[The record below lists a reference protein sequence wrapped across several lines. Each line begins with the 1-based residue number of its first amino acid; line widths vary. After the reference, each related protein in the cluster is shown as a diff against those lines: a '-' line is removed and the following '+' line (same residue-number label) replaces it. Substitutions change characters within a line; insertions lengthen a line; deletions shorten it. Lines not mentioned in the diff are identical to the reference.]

1 MSRPVW
7 YSGAVARELQLIDL
21 IICFSGNNA
30 CLILSIVSKPE
41 NGWAFDLD
49 ADAIQGR
56 IEAMTDEAMTLMPDA
71 RMNWSAPQM
80 IPLLRVTHSRLS
92 DLLVRSTL
100 VASSLASFN
109 DQDEVRLGTL
119 PLFFRGGCYRLDK
132 EMKRLSYRFGVE
144 ARVLAKQARKLS
156 PEAHGS

>member
-1 MSRPVW
+1 
-7 YSGAVARELQLIDL
+7 
-21 IICFSGNNA
+21 
-30 CLILSIVSKPE
+30 
-41 NGWAFDLD
+41 
-49 ADAIQGR
+49 
-56 IEAMTDEAMTLMPDA
+56 MTLMPDA

-80 IPLLRVTHSRLS
+80 IPLCDRVTHSRLS

-119 PLFFRGGCYRLDK
+119 PLGFSEVAASRLDK

-144 ARVLAKQARKLS
+144 ARVLAKQAQKLS